1 MYKIYIH
8 LDPVCVI
15 VSCPLP
21 TDFSSS
27 CSDEKF
33 AQSFVTKEALGFP
46 VIFTELLLHQ
56 NFGQFS
62 HITVIPF
69 GYLTVCYG
77 IDGPFIED
85 KHEDLPIF

>member
-1 MYKIYIH
+1 
-8 LDPVCVI
+8 
-15 VSCPLP
+15 VSLCHAHCPL
-21 TDFSSS
+21 TFSS

-46 VIFTELLLHQ
+46 VIFTELLLQQ
-56 NFGQFS
+56 N
-62 HITVIPF
+62 F

-85 KHEDLPIF
+85 KHEDLPIFLMVISHSYVK